1 MIARKI
7 MNRDVQSAHIGE
19 TIRDVLALMR
29 VERLRMLPV
38 LDADERVVGVISTFT
53 VMEKIMPRYIV
64 DGDLESVSYAP
75 DMGLLSH
82 HYAEIAC
89 RPVADVMDENPLMVR
104 PEDSLFA
111 VTSALI
117 HYGKHEFALVTDED
131 HHLLGI
137 ISAGDILNVL
147 NDSGDASS
155 HE

>member
-7 MNRDVQSAHIGE
+7 MNRDVQSAHVGE

-29 VERLRMLPV
+29 LERLRMLPV
-38 LDADERVVGVISTFT
+38 LDDERVVGVISTFT

-64 DGDLESVSYAP
+64 DGDLDSVSYAP
-75 DMGLLSH
+75 DMGLLSG

-89 RPVADVMDENPLMVR
+89 QPVADVMDEDPLMVR

-117 HYGKHEFALVTDED
+117 HYGKHEFALVTDEASR
-131 HHLLGI
+131 LLGI

-147 NDSGDASS
+147 NNSGDAASYA
-155 HE
+155 